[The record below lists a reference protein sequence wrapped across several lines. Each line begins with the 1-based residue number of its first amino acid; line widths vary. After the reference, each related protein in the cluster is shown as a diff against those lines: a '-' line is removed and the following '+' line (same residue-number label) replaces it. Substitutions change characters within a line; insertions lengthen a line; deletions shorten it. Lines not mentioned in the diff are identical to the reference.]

1 MALTALRGLMK
12 ALGATAFGKERGEYV
27 AAYAVAYVIAD
38 AETVWP

>member
-1 MALTALRGLMK
+1 MK
-12 ALGATAFGKERGEYV
+12 ALVARRSGKERGEYV